1 MRGIATKPRAFAGT
15 TPLIQP
21 SPRGRRG
28 ERAFLALSW
37 AFMCAASFQVAWA
50 ESPPAVTVRFAVH
63 DHYDRLVFT
72 LPKGAAL
79 SSMQGGSALKLR
91 LTGAGEVAAQAGAGQ
106 RMLGFDA
113 ADGDITIHM
122 APHTHPHVWQKNSR
136 VVVDVDDD
144 QVPSPDAP
152 ASLPLRV
159 LALRPRKL
167 QVARGADLPPAPPR
181 LAPPMPVFA
190 ENLATAADEPTEPPP
205 RPTAPRPDA
214 GALPAGGAIDVG
226 PVAQAQSRAVV
237 TLLPQDENSP
247 GPAILVPFGTDTG
260 AAAFGRGGE
269 GHVVFDTAQAA
280 DLGQLK
286 DDPVFGAVT
295 ERVLPDGMDL
305 RMKLPAGGK
314 LWVTRRHDGWMV
326 EVVHA
331 LPDTASIATHAE
343 HGVLSLAAAAPG
355 QVVVLDDEATGG
367 TLLVGA
373 QRAAGQSM
381 PVGHQSA
388 EFALLPSWQGVVVA
402 PATDRIS
409 LAPLKDGFRL
419 MASSGPHLS
428 LLWAEGA
435 GRVMTR
441 HFDFPDLPETVLRN
455 RLLLAARDAAL
466 TPHLARFPARL
477 RLAQAMLAE
486 GQDVEARAVLQ
497 AATSDDP
504 AHAGDAD
511 AAGLAAIA
519 SWLVARAGGAYPP
532 PPDGFN
538 PSELGDSDEAQF
550 WQALLNGGQKELAA
564 PAAILAVTWPML
576 QHYPAALRRRIAPAV
591 GEIISH
597 GGQDKALAAFL
608 AAFPDPSLDLA
619 RAELLQR
626 QGKVGDALAL
636 LDAVGKRPDRLMRA
650 SAERAAV
657 ELRLATG
664 KMDVAAAEAALGRQL
679 YAWRGGPGDLAL
691 RLQVAAL
698 RAQIGHWRQAL
709 ALLRETDGLFPDAHA
724 RIRAAETQLVSELLR
739 EDRAAKL
746 SALDLVALAEEAG
759 PLLSAADADVT
770 LAPVLVDKLL
780 ALDLPARAERILRHL
795 YDNAAAP
802 VQKAELGVR
811 LAGLLADRGDAKAA
825 LGILDA
831 SDDSALESKLV
842 TQRGLLRARLL
853 ALSGRQSDA
862 LGILSGMQGD
872 AAILLQAH
880 ILEDRRDWAEAGRLL
895 ESQIDTPSFAGK
907 SDQVQRDMI
916 LRLANDESEAGDMT
930 ALRRL
935 RSTQG
940 ARFASGPGAELFAV
954 LTQEPVLAVDDLPR
968 SARELQAVRA
978 LPASLATH

>member
-1 MRGIATKPRAFAGT
+1 VWAIA
-15 TPLIQP
+15 
-21 SPRGRRG
+21 
-28 ERAFLALSW
+28 LAV
-37 AFMCAASFQVAWA
+37 FFVCAAHFRAAWA
-50 ESPPAVTVRFAVH
+50 ETAPAVTVRFAAH

-72 LPKGAAL
+72 LPKGAAF
-79 SSMQGGSALKLR
+79 SSTQDGTALKLR
-91 LTGAGEVAAQAGAGQ
+91 LTGAGPVAAQAGAGQ

-113 ADGDITIHM
+113 VDGDITIHM

-136 VVVDVDDD
+136 VVVDVNDD
-144 QVPSPDAP
+144 QAPSADASAAP
-152 ASLPLRV
+152 PLRV

-167 QVARGADLPPAPPR
+167 QVARDAEQVPAPPA
-181 LAPPMPVFA
+181 LAPLTPVFA
-190 ENLATAADEPTEPPP
+190 ENLAPEAAARSAGPPP
-205 RPTAPRPDA
+205 PAAATPDA
-214 GALPAGGAIDVG
+214 AGPSVGGAIDVG
-226 PVAQAQSRAVV
+226 PVVQAQSRAVV
-237 TLLPQDENSP
+237 SVLPQDETAG
-247 GPAILVPFGTDTG
+247 GPAILVPFGPDTG

-269 GHVVFDTAQAA
+269 GHVVFDRAQAA

-286 DDPVFGAVT
+286 DDPVWGAVT
-295 ERVLPDGMDL
+295 ERVLPDGVDL

-314 LWVTRRHDGWMV
+314 FLLTRRHDGWV
-326 EVVHA
+326 VALVHA
-331 LPDTASIATHAE
+331 LPEAASIAAHAE

-367 TLLVGA
+367 KLLVGA
-373 QRAAGQSM
+373 QRAAGQCV
-381 PVGHQSA
+381 PLGHQSA

-402 PATDRIS
+402 PASDRIS

-419 MASSGPHLS
+419 MASSGPQLS
-428 LLWAEGA
+428 LLWTEGA

-441 HFDFPDLPETVLRN
+441 HFDLPDLPEAVLRN
-455 RLLLAARDAAL
+455 RLLLATRDAAL
-466 TPHLARFPARL
+466 TPLLSRFPARL
-477 RLAQAMLAE
+477 RMAQAMLAE
-486 GQDVEARAVLQ
+486 GLDVEARAVLH

-504 AHAGDAD
+504 AHADDAD

-538 PSELGDSDEAQF
+538 PATLGDSDEAQF
-550 WQALLNGGQKELAA
+550 WQALLNGGQKA
-564 PAAILAVTWPML
+564 PAGPAASLAITWPML

-591 GEIISH
+591 GEILSH

-608 AAFPDPSLDLA
+608 AAFPDPSLDLT

-626 QGKVGDALAL
+626 QGNTRDALAL

-664 KMDVAAAEAALGRQL
+664 KMDVEAAEAALGRQL

-691 RLQVAAL
+691 RMRVAAL
-698 RAQIGHWRQAL
+698 RAQAGHWRQAL
-709 ALLRETDGLFPDAHA
+709 ALLRETEGLFPEAHPQLH
-724 RIRAAETQLVSELLR
+724 AAETQLVSDLLAG
-739 EDRAAKL
+739 DRASRL

-780 ALDLPARAERILRHL
+780 ALDLPARAETILRHL
-795 YDNAAAP
+795 YDSAASP

-811 LAGLLADRGDAKAA
+811 LAGLLADRGDAKGA
-825 LGILDA
+825 LDILDA
-831 SDDSALESKLV
+831 SADSVLDSRLV

-853 ALSGRQSDA
+853 AQSGRESDA

-872 AAILLQAH
+872 AATLLQAH
-880 ILEDRRDWAEAGRLL
+880 ILEDRHDWAEAAKLL
-895 ESQIDTPSFAGK
+895 ESLIGTPSFAGK
-907 SDQVQRDMI
+907 SDQAQRDMI
-916 LRLANDESEAGDMT
+916 LRLANDESQAGDMT

-940 ARFASGPGAELFAV
+940 ARFASGPGADLFAV
-954 LTQEPVLAVDDLPR
+954 LTEEPVLAVDDLPR
-968 SARELQAVRA
+968 AGRELQAVRA